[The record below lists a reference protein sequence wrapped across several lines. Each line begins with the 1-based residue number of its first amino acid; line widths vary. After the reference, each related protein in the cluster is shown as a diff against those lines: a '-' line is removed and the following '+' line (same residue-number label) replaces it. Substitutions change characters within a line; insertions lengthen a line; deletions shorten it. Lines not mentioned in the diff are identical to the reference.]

1 MSRIDSFKA
10 ALEGLG
16 APSDDARDV
25 FDLLSRI
32 EEAIMRIV

>member
-1 MSRIDSFKA
+1 MSRIDSFKI

-16 APSDDARDV
+16 APSEDTRDV
-25 FDLLSRI
+25 LDRLSRV